1 MNTHNTAN
9 TSTLQP
15 LDREDER
22 KAIARAVNHRR
33 LVLFLRI
40 AVAVCTLA
48 GWEAAVRYGLLD
60 PFFFSQ
66 PAAIY
71 EQLKTWLVDG
81 TSQGPLWKELLV
93 TMQETVLG
101 FIIGSALGILFGIGL
116 GRNRLAADVLSIY
129 IKVANAIPRVV
140 LGSIF
145 IIMFGLGM
153 GSKVALAVVMVFFV
167 VFGNA
172 FQGVREADR
181 NLIANAYILGASK
194 RQVTLTVVLPSALT
208 WILAS
213 LHVSFGFALVG
224 AVVGEFLGARH
235 GIGLLISTAQGT
247 FNAAGVFAAMIV
259 LAVVALAAE
268 YALTALENVLLKWRP
283 VQLVEQGM

>member
-1 MNTHNTAN
+1 MNTVTVD
-9 TSTLQP
+9 TSDDAP
-15 LDREDER
+15 DSGADER
-22 KAIARAVNHRR
+22 KAIARAVNHGR
-33 LVLFLRI
+33 LVVFLRI
-40 AVAVCTLA
+40 AVAVVSLA
-48 GWEAAVRYGLLD
+48 GWELSVRAGAVD

-66 PAAIY
+66 PSAIY
-71 EQLKTWLVDG
+71 EQLAVWLTEG
-81 TSQGPLWKELLV
+81 TAQGPLWHELLI
-93 TMQETVLG
+93 TMEETAVG
-101 FIIGSALGILFGIGL
+101 FLIGSALGIVFGIAL
-116 GRNRLAADVLSIY
+116 GRNKLASDVFSLY

-153 GSKVALAVVMVFFV
+153 ASKVALAVVMVFFV

-172 FQGVREADR
+172 FQGVREADK
-181 NLIANAYILGASK
+181 NLIANAHILGGSK
-194 RQVTLTVVLPSALT
+194 RQITFTVVFPSALT

-235 GIGLLISTAQGT
+235 GIGLLIATAQGT

-268 YALTALENVLLKWRP
+268 YLLTAIENKLLKWQP
-283 VQLVEQGM
+283 PQFAEHGM

>member
-1 MNTHNTAN
+1 MKTAITN
-9 TSTLQP
+9 EKLIQP
-15 LDREDER
+15 EIGDEER
-22 KAIARAVNHRR
+22 KAIARGVNHHR
-33 LVLFLRI
+33 LVIFLRI
-40 AVAVCTLA
+40 AVTVVTLA
-48 GWEAAVRYGLLD
+48 GWELAVKYNFID

-66 PAAIY
+66 PSAIY
-71 EQLKTWLVDG
+71 DQLSIWITEG
-81 TSQGPLWKELLV
+81 TAQGPLWKELLV
-93 TMQETVLG
+93 TMEETVLG
-101 FIIGSALGILFGIGL
+101 FLIGSVLGIFLGVAL
-116 GRNRLAADVLSIY
+116 GRNKLASDVFSIY

-145 IIMFGLGM
+145 IIIFGLGM

-172 FQGVREADR
+172 FQGVREADK
-181 NLIANAYILGASK
+181 NLIANAYILGANK
-194 RQVTLTVVLPSALT
+194 RQVTFAVVFPSALT

-235 GIGLLISTAQGT
+235 GIGLLIATAQGT

-268 YALTALENVLLKWRP
+268 YLLTAIEDKLLIWRP
-283 VQLVEQGM
+283 VQFVEHGM

>member
-1 MNTHNTAN
+1 MNTTVLN
-9 TSTLQP
+9 TSLNLP
-15 LDREDER
+15 EIGEEER
-22 KAIARAVNHRR
+22 KAIAKGVNHHR
-33 LVLFLRI
+33 LVIFLRVAL
-40 AVAVCTLA
+40 AVVTLGAWELSVKA
-48 GWEAAVRYGLLD
+48 GLID

-66 PAAIY
+66 PTAIY
-71 EQLKTWLVDG
+71 EQLVTWITEG
-81 TSQGPLWKELLV
+81 TAQGPLWRELLV
-93 TMQETVLG
+93 TMEETVLG
-101 FIIGSALGILFGIGL
+101 FLIGSFLGIFFGIAL
-116 GRNRLAADVLSIY
+116 GRNKLAADVLSIY

-153 GSKVALAVVMVFFV
+153 GSKIALAVVMVFFV

-172 FQGVREADR
+172 FQGVREADK

-194 RQVTLTVVLPSALT
+194 RQVTFSVVFPSALT

-235 GIGLLISTAQGT
+235 GIGLLIATAQGT

-268 YALTALENVLLKWRP
+268 YLLTAIENKLLKWRP
-283 VQLVEQGM
+283 VQFVEQGM

>member
-1 MNTHNTAN
+1 MKTAITN
-9 TSTLQP
+9 EKSIQP
-15 LDREDER
+15 EIGEEER
-22 KAIARAVNHRR
+22 KAIARGVNHHR
-33 LVLFLRI
+33 LVIFLRI
-40 AVAVCTLA
+40 AVTVVTLA
-48 GWEAAVRYGLLD
+48 GWELAVKYNFID

-66 PAAIY
+66 PSAIY
-71 EQLKTWLVDG
+71 DQLSFWITEG
-81 TSQGPLWKELLV
+81 TAQGPLWKELLV
-93 TMQETVLG
+93 TMEETILGFLIGSVLG
-101 FIIGSALGILFGIGL
+101 IFLGVAL
-116 GRNRLAADVLSIY
+116 GRNKLASDVFSIY

-145 IIMFGLGM
+145 IIIFGLGM

-172 FQGVREADR
+172 FQGVREADK
-181 NLIANAYILGASK
+181 NLIANAYILGANK
-194 RQVTLTVVLPSALT
+194 RQVTFAVVFPSALT

-235 GIGLLISTAQGT
+235 GIGLLIATAQGT

-268 YALTALENVLLKWRP
+268 YLLTAIEDKLLIWRP
-283 VQLVEQGM
+283 VQFVEHGM

>member
-1 MNTHNTAN
+1 MNTASLSNTAN
-9 TSTLQP
+9 KP
-15 LDREDER
+15 EIVGEEER
-22 KAIARAVNHRR
+22 KAIAKGVNHHRLVIFLRFALAIVTLVSWELAVN
-33 LVLFLRI
+33 F
-40 AVAVCTLA
+40 
-48 GWEAAVRYGLLD
+48 GLID
-60 PFFFSQ
+60 PFFFSK
-66 PAAIY
+66 PSAIY
-71 EQLKTWLVDG
+71 EQLATWLTVG
-81 TSQGPLWKELLV
+81 TAQGPLWNELLV
-93 TMQETVLG
+93 TMEETVLG
-101 FIIGSALGILFGIGL
+101 FLIGSLLGIFFGIAL
-116 GRNRLAADVLSIY
+116 GRNKLMADVFSIY

-172 FQGVREADR
+172 FQGVREADK
-181 NLIANAYILGASK
+181 NLIANAYILGANK
-194 RQVTLTVVLPSALT
+194 RQVTFSVVFPSALT

-235 GIGLLISTAQGT
+235 GIGLLIATAQGT

-268 YALTALENVLLKWRP
+268 YLLTAIEDKLLKWRP
-283 VQLVEQGM
+283 TQFVEQGM

>member
-1 MNTHNTAN
+1 MMNTN
-9 TSTLQP
+9 TSHGAAP
-15 LDREDER
+15 LPIDREDEL

-40 AVAVCTLA
+40 AVAAGSLA
-48 GWEAAVRYGLLD
+48 GWEAAVRYGLID
-60 PFFFSQ
+60 AFFFSQ
-66 PAAIY
+66 PSAIY
-71 EQLKTWLVDG
+71 DQLAVWLTEG

-101 FIIGSALGILFGIGL
+101 FVIGSALGILFGIGL
-116 GRNRLAADVLSIY
+116 GRNRLAADVFSVY

-172 FQGVREADR
+172 FQGVREADK

-194 RQVTLTVVLPSALT
+194 RQVTLSVVFPSALT

-259 LAVVALAAE
+259 LAVVALVAE
-268 YALTALENVLLKWRP
+268 YALTALENTLLKWRP
-283 VQLVEQGM
+283 VQFIEQGM

>member
-1 MNTHNTAN
+1 MTTVKQAVPAAFGAEE
-9 TSTLQP
+9 L
-15 LDREDER
+15 
-22 KAIARAVNHRR
+22 KAIARARR
-33 LVLFLRI
+33 HHQLVIFLRLAL
-40 AVAVCTLA
+40 AVVVLA
-48 GWEAAVRYGLLD
+48 SWEGSVYLGWID

-66 PAAIY
+66 PTAIY
-71 EQLKTWLVDG
+71 EQLLVWITEG
-81 TSQGPLWKELLV
+81 TSQGPLWRELLV
-93 TMQETVLG
+93 TMEETVFG
-101 FIIGSALGILFGIGL
+101 FLIGSALGIIFGIAL
-116 GRNRLAADVLSIY
+116 GRNKLASDVLSIY

-153 GSKVALAVVMVFFV
+153 GSKIALAVVMVFFV

-172 FQGVREADR
+172 FQGVREADK

-194 RQVTLTVVLPSALT
+194 RQVTFSVVFPSALT

-235 GIGLLISTAQGT
+235 GIGLLIATAQGT

-259 LAVVALAAE
+259 LAVVALVAE
-268 YALTALENVLLKWRP
+268 YLLTAVENKLLKWRP
-283 VQLVEQGM
+283 VQFVEQGM

>member
-1 MNTHNTAN
+1 MNTGTFNN
-9 TSTLQP
+9 QP
-15 LDREDER
+15 ALPEIGIDER
-22 KAIARAVNHRR
+22 RAIARAVNHRR
-33 LVLFLRI
+33 LVVFLRI
-40 AVAVCTLA
+40 AVAVGTLA
-48 GWEAAVRYGLLD
+48 GWEAAVRYGLID
-60 PFFFSQ
+60 AFFFSQ
-66 PAAIY
+66 PSAIY
-71 EQLKTWLVDG
+71 DQMVVWITEG
-81 TSQGPLWKELLV
+81 TSQGPLWSELLV
-93 TMQETVLG
+93 TMEETVLG
-101 FIIGSALGILFGIGL
+101 FLIGGGLGIFFGIAL
-116 GRNRLAADVLSIY
+116 GRNKLAADVFSIY

-172 FQGVREADR
+172 FQGVREADK

-194 RQVTLTVVLPSALT
+194 RQVTFSVVFPSALT

-247 FNAAGVFAAMIV
+247 FNAAGVFSAMIV
-259 LAVVALAAE
+259 LAVVALGAE
-268 YALTALENVLLKWRP
+268 YLLTAIENKLLKWRP
-283 VQLVEQGM
+283 AQFVEQGM

>member
-1 MNTHNTAN
+1 MNTATA
-9 TSTLQP
+9 TSLAQP
-15 LDREDER
+15 EIGIEES

-40 AVAVCTLA
+40 AVAVVTLA
-48 GWEAAVRYGLLD
+48 GWEAAVRYGLID

-66 PAAIY
+66 PSAIY
-71 EQLKTWLVDG
+71 TQLETWLTEG
-81 TSQGPLWKELLV
+81 TAQGPLWKELLV
-93 TMQETVLG
+93 TMEETVLG
-101 FIIGSALGILFGIGL
+101 FLIGSALGIFCGIAL
-116 GRNRLAADVLSIY
+116 GRNKLAADVFSIY

-153 GSKVALAVVMVFFV
+153 GSKIALAVVMVFFV

-194 RQVTLTVVLPSALT
+194 RQVTFSVVFPSALT

-235 GIGLLISTAQGT
+235 GIGLLIATAQGT

-268 YALTALENVLLKWRP
+268 YLLTAIENRLLIWRP
-283 VQLVEQGM
+283 AQFVEQGT